1 MNFDRLYIGIDVSKL
16 KHDLAVMNEHKKL
29 LGKTFVIAENY
40 AGYSYLN
47 QRLAQLR
54 DNYQPQLFYVGME
67 ATGDYWKNLFHF
79 FQRQPDCQVV
89 VINPVKTNAFAKTE
103 LRRAKTDPVNAKDIA
118 RYLVEK
124 KPAASYFRPPILENL
139 KDLNTQIRALKK
151 TQTMATNRLRIEL
164 GKVAPEIE
172 QQFRYIQGKQILA
185 ILNHF
190 PTAQMIEQASIEEIR
205 QIRYGEKQWRIP
217 ESVVLKL
224 KQLAQNSIAYKSGLG
239 AGWVVQSL
247 IRSIYHYQTEVVFLK
262 EQIKQLYEN
271 AQSPNADILAT
282 IKGVT
287 KESAIILDAYFGDIH
302 RFRNNKAFVA
312 FFGMNPV
319 VNQSGK
325 RTNRKSYLQKKGS
338 GFVRQKLFLIS
349 LNLIKAQQE
358 PFYSYYQ
365 RLISAGKPKL
375 VAIGATMRKLLVIM
389 FQMLKTQQN
398 FDPNKN

>member
-1 MNFDRLYIGIDVSKL
+1 MNFDALYIGIDVSKF

-29 LGKTFVIAENY
+29 LGKTFVIRENPT
-40 AGYSYLN
+40 GYSYLTE
-47 QRLAQLR
+47 RLEQLR
-54 DNYQPQLFYVGME
+54 AKYQTQTFYVGME
-67 ATGDYWKNLFHF
+67 ATADYWKNLFHF
-79 FQRQPDCQVV
+79 FQNQTGCQVV
-89 VINPVKTNAFAKTE
+89 VINPVKINAFAKTM
-103 LRRAKTDPVNAKDIA
+103 LRRAKTDAVDAQIIA
-118 RYLVEK
+118 QYLVEK
-124 KPAASYFRPPILENL
+124 KPQASYFRPPILENL

-151 TQTMATNRLRIEL
+151 KQTMAVNRLRGEL

-172 QQFRYIQGKQILA
+172 QQFRYIQGKQILT

-190 PTAQMIEQASIEEIR
+190 PTAKMIEQASIEQMR

-217 ESVVLKL
+217 EASLLKVT
-224 KQLAQNSIAYKSGLG
+224 QLAQNSIGYKSGLG

-247 IRSIYHYQTEVVFLK
+247 VRTIHHYQTEIEFLK
-262 EQIKQLYEN
+262 EQIVQLYETV
-271 AQSPNADILAT
+271 QSNNADILTT
-282 IKGVT
+282 ISGVT
-287 KESAIILDAYFGDIH
+287 KESAIIMDAYFGDVN
-302 RFRNNKAFVA
+302 RFRTKKEFVA

-375 VAIGATMRKLLVIM
+375 VAICATMRKLLVIM
-389 FQMLKTQQN
+389 FRMLKTQQN
-398 FDPNKN
+398 FDPNKK